1 MKFFPV
7 VQNEAEWLF
16 LRCGKPTASAFD
28 QIITPKNG
36 ELSKSSGGYLNS
48 ILAELIVGHPIQY
61 EETQWMTQG
70 HEREDEAIKAYEF
83 LTDNETSPG
92 GFVTTDD
99 EMIGA
104 SPDRLIGD
112 KRLLEIKNPKKA
124 GEHVGFM
131 LDGGLDDKHRPQLQG
146 QLWVCERDYVDVV
159 SYYPELPPAVITV
172 KRDDDYI
179 AKLSVAVWQF
189 AGILHA
195 RIEKLIERGLIK
207 KNWRELMV
215 PPKPD
220 EADHSQDFLTDADA
234 EMIIAHLTK
243 DNE

>member
-1 MKFFPV
+1 MKFHAV

-28 QIITPKNG
+28 QIITPKNA
-36 ELSKSSGGYLNS
+36 ELSKSSGGYLNA

-70 HEREDEAIKAYEF
+70 HEREDEAIAAYEF
-83 LTDNETSPG
+83 LTDRETAPG

-99 EMIGA
+99 ELIGA
-104 SPDRLIGD
+104 SPDRLIGND
-112 KRLLEIKNPKKA
+112 RLLEIKNPKKA

-146 QLWVCERDYVDVV
+146 QLWVCEREYVDVV

-172 KRDDDYI
+172 KRDEEYI
-179 AKLSVAVWQF
+179 AKLSNAVRGF
-189 AGILHA
+189 TLTLHA

-215 PPKPD
+215 PPKP
-220 EADHSQDFLTDADA
+220 EAYDGPDFISEEDVRAIFESQAK
-234 EMIIAHLTK
+234 E
-243 DNE
+243 NS